1 MITFKA
7 ESNLEQINLSC
18 LIVDAKKVFLCYPF
32 AGMSQPLFQKAIL
45 MVAGTLSLVAQGI
58 LFIPKASPFF
68 FSPFSNPSDGTT
80 FGFLLFALSIILS
93 ITVIVSRTIKSIQE
107 WRADAVLL
115 ATQVF
120 AVIGTYYLLDGLA
133 AGEREAGFLL
143 TGLITALTTYGI
155 FNHKISIPEHHSQ
168 PTFEAV
174 EEKNLPPDLILNSET
189 NVNALREQIEALTHQ
204 LTAEKHRNTQ
214 LTLLNELSQQ
224 LEAELDPPVAAQL
237 AVNTLER
244 AMECSIVAL
253 MTPESE
259 EQEYVALASAG
270 KMTSIIPPGYRQNAD
285 TGLLGRTNR
294 LKKTQLV
301 NDIEQDA
308 DFILLQNENTLSIM
322 SVPILQHGH
331 VKGILE
337 ICSEKKYAFSS
348 MDVAIAEGVASELM
362 RAWER
367 SSYRQRLTE
376 LIQAGISLTTLLDP
390 QAAVQEVAVIAR
402 QTLEARFVF
411 VTLLDQQGN
420 FSRTSFAGE
429 APKLLVTLNA
439 NPADEALMHAAL
451 NATKPFRVRDLRKYS
466 SARKMEIDHPGLRS
480 LLAIPIRL
488 HRLSIGAI
496 LAFGKQEGTFFSE
509 NDESLADL
517 LSSQAAAAI
526 ESSWLYQELRNKENI
541 TSMLYQLSVD
551 VIQTEELSLAADLI
565 VQAAHKVTH
574 SKETGIVL
582 MTRDGRIEA
591 EVEIDAKGLHTRREH
606 PMETID
612 QAIQTGQSIIVS
624 MESGSLVCYPLLTR
638 VRTYGAL
645 WMNIP
650 ESRGQNFANLQTLA
664 NQAAIVLERSILLFE
679 LRQQTKQLEAA
690 YAELEITYDRTL
702 TALMSALDARDR
714 ETEGH
719 STRVSRL
726 TCLLGEE
733 MGLNS
738 QQLKALERGAL
749 LHDIG
754 KIGISDTILYK
765 PGKLT
770 DDEWKIMRIHPDI
783 GARIVE
789 GIPFLQDTL
798 GIIRYHHE
806 RWDGSGYPV
815 GLKSNDIPIQARI
828 FAVADVFDALT
839 SRRSY
844 RDRSSAEEAIQYI
857 KDQAGIL
864 FDPLIVEA
872 LTKIPY
878 KEFTEGDKIIV

>member
-1 MITFKA
+1 
-7 ESNLEQINLSC
+7 
-18 LIVDAKKVFLCYPF
+18 
-32 AGMSQPLFQKAIL
+32 MSQLSFRKIIL
-45 MVAGTLSLVAQGI
+45 IAAGILSLVAQGI
-58 LFIPKASPFF
+58 LLIPTALEFF
-68 FSPFSNPSDGTT
+68 LQYFSIWGSIMIGAA
-80 FGFLLFALSIILS
+80 LFALSIFLFI
-93 ITVIVSRTIKSIQE
+93 IVIRSQFTKHIQE
-107 WRADAVLL
+107 WRANGMLL
-115 ATQVF
+115 ATQAFTALGIFFLVDGF
-120 AVIGTYYLLDGLA
+120 ASRERGT
-133 AGEREAGFLL
+133 GFLL
-143 TGLITALTTYGI
+143 SGLVTALTTYGI
-155 FNHKISIPEHHSQ
+155 FTHTSSIKEPA
-168 PTFEAV
+168 PPPV
-174 EEKNLPPDLILNSET
+174 EKDNNLPFDFIFDPDAD
-189 NVNALREQIEALTHQ
+189 VNALKEQIESLTHQ
-204 LTAEKHRNTQ
+204 LTAEKHRSTQ

-224 LEAELDPPVAAQL
+224 LETELDPPVAAQL

-244 AMECSIVAL
+244 AIDCSIVCL
-253 MTPESE
+253 LTPDGEA
-259 EQEYVALASAG
+259 QRYTVLASAG
-270 KMTSIIPPGYRQNAD
+270 RMTSIIPPGYRQDASS
-285 TGLLGRTNR
+285 GLIGRTNR
-294 LKKTQLV
+294 LKKTQMV
-301 NDIEQDA
+301 NDTELDP
-308 DFILLQNENTLSIM
+308 DFILLDNEKTLSII

-348 MDVAIAEGVASELM
+348 MDVAVTEGIASELM

-402 QTLEARFVF
+402 KTLEARFVF
-411 VTLLDQQGN
+411 VTLLDQRGN
-420 FSRTSFAGE
+420 FSRTAFAGD
-429 APKLLVTLNA
+429 APKLLATLSA
-439 NPADEALMHAAL
+439 NPFDEEIMHAAL
-451 NATKPFRVRDLRKYS
+451 NSTKPFRVRDVRKYS
-466 SARKMEIDHPGLRS
+466 SARKIEIDHPGLRS
-480 LLAIPIRL
+480 VLAIPIRL
-488 HRLSIGAI
+488 HRLSIGTI
-496 LAFGKQEGTFFSE
+496 LAFGKQEGIFFSE

-517 LSSQAAAAI
+517 LSSQAAASI
-526 ESSWLYQELRNKENI
+526 ESSWLYQELRNTLNI

-551 VIQTEELSLAADLI
+551 VIQTEELSMAAELI
-565 VQAAHKVTH
+565 SQVAHKVTN

-606 PMETID
+606 PVDTID

-624 MESGSLVCYPLLTR
+624 MENGSLVCYPLLTR
-638 VRTYGAL
+638 GRTYGAL

-650 ESRGQNFANLQTLA
+650 ESRGHNFANLQTLA
-664 NQAAIVLERSILLFE
+664 NQAAIALERSILLSE
-679 LRQQTKQLEAA
+679 SRQQAKQLEAA

-733 MGLNS
+733 IGLNGH
-738 QQLKALERGAL
+738 QLKALERGAL

-754 KIGISDTILYK
+754 KIGINDTILHK

-770 DDEWKIMRIHPDI
+770 DEEWKVMRIHPAI

-798 GIIRYHHE
+798 PVIRYHHE

-815 GLKSNDIPIQARI
+815 GLKDNEIPIQARI

-839 SRRSY
+839 SRRTY
-844 RDRSSAEEAIQYI
+844 RDKSSAEEAIQYM
-857 KDQAGIL
+857 KEQAGVL

-878 KEFTEGDKIIV
+878 KEFTEAEKIIA

>member
-1 MITFKA
+1 M
-7 ESNLEQINLSC
+7 SQLSF
-18 LIVDAKKVFLCYPF
+18 KKV
-32 AGMSQPLFQKAIL
+32 IL
-45 MVAGTLSLVAQGI
+45 IAAGTLSLAAQG
-58 LFIPKASPFF
+58 LLLIPQTLRNSQ
-68 FSPFSNPSDGTT
+68 NTT
-80 FGFLLFALSIILS
+80 DAAITGFVLFALAIFLFGYPIASQFA
-93 ITVIVSRTIKSIQE
+93 RQARE
-107 WRADAVLL
+107 WRPNGMLL
-115 ATQVF
+115 STQIF
-120 AVIGTYYLLDGLA
+120 TAAGMYFLLDGIA
-133 AGEREAGFLL
+133 PGQRGAGFLL
-143 TGLITALTTYGI
+143 SSLITVLTTYGI
-155 FNHKISIPEHHSQ
+155 LTHTTSLTEQQ
-168 PTFEAV
+168 PKAFEA
-174 EEKNLPPDLILNSET
+174 NGDLPLLFNFDPDE
-189 NVNALREQIEALTHQ
+189 NVNALKEQIESLTRQ
-204 LTAEKHRNTQ
+204 LGAEKHRNTQ

-244 AMECSIVAL
+244 AMDCSFVSL
-253 MTPESE
+253 MAPENE
-259 EQEYVALASAG
+259 EQEYVVLASAG
-270 KMTSIIPPGYRQNAD
+270 RMTSIIPPGYRQNAN
-285 TGLLGRTNR
+285 TGLIGRTIR

-301 NDIEQDA
+301 NDTELDT
-308 DFILLQNENTLSIM
+308 DVILLQNEKTLSAI

-337 ICSEKKYAFSS
+337 ICSDKKYAFSS
-348 MDVAIAEGVASELM
+348 LDVAIAEGVASELM

-420 FSRTSFAGE
+420 FSRTASAGE
-429 APKLLVTLNA
+429 APKLLAALNT
-439 NPADEALMHAAL
+439 NPEDETLMHASL

-466 SARKMEIDHPGLRS
+466 SAKNIEIDHSGLRS
-480 LLAIPIRL
+480 VLAIPIRL
-488 HRLSIGAI
+488 HRLSIGTI
-496 LAFGKQEGTFFSE
+496 LAFGKQEGIFFSE

-551 VIQTEELSLAADLI
+551 VIQTEELSLAAELI
-565 VQAAHKVTH
+565 VQAAHKVTS

-591 EVEIDAKGLHTRREH
+591 EVEIDARGLHTRREH
-606 PMETID
+606 PVETID

-624 MESGSLVCYPLLTR
+624 MENGSLVCYPLLTR

-664 NQAAIVLERSILLFE
+664 NQAAIALERSILLSE
-679 LRQQTKQLEAA
+679 SRQQAKQLEAA
-690 YAELEITYDRTL
+690 YAELEVTYDRTL

-719 STRVSRL
+719 STRVSQL
-726 TCLLGEE
+726 ACLLGEE
-733 MGLNS
+733 IGLTG
-738 QQLKALERGAL
+738 QQIKALERGAL

-754 KIGISDTILYK
+754 KIGISDVILHK

-770 DDEWKIMRIHPDI
+770 EEEWKMMRIHPDI

-798 GIIRYHHE
+798 PVIRYHHE

-815 GLKSNDIPIQARI
+815 GLRENDIPVQARI

-844 RDRSSAEEAIQYI
+844 RNRSTAEEAIQYM
-857 KDQAGIL
+857 KEQAGIL

-872 LTKIPY
+872 LTRIPY
-878 KEFTEGDKIIV
+878 KEFTQGEKITA

>member
-1 MITFKA
+1 
-7 ESNLEQINLSC
+7 
-18 LIVDAKKVFLCYPF
+18 
-32 AGMSQPLFQKAIL
+32 MSQVAFQKTVLIG
-45 MVAGTLSLVAQGI
+45 AGALSLIAQGV
-58 LFIPKASPFF
+58 LFIPAPLSSVSNTTLSNFTIGGVLFGLAICLFVVGSRIARNSLIWRKNSVLLTTQAITVLGVFF
-68 FSPFSNPSDGTT
+68 
-80 FGFLLFALSIILS
+80 LFA
-93 ITVIVSRTIKSIQE
+93 
-107 WRADAVLL
+107 
-115 ATQVF
+115 
-120 AVIGTYYLLDGLA
+120 GLRS
-133 AGEREAGFLL
+133 GEQR
-143 TGLITALTTYGI
+143 TGLLISGLVTALTTYGI
-155 FNHKISIPEHHSQ
+155 LTHTASVKEVLSPPIEENNDFPLDFNFDPGADVK
-168 PTFEAV
+168 
-174 EEKNLPPDLILNSET
+174 
-189 NVNALREQIEALTHQ
+189 ALKEQIEVLTRQ
-204 LTAEKHRNTQ
+204 LNAEKHRNTQ

-224 LEAELDPPVAAQL
+224 LETELDPPVAAQL

-244 AMECSIVAL
+244 AIDCSFVAL
-253 MTPESE
+253 MSPEGE
-259 EQEYVALASAG
+259 KQEYIVLASAG
-270 KMTSIIPPGYRQNAD
+270 RLAGVIPPGYRQHTN
-285 TGLLGRTNR
+285 TGLIGRTNR
-294 LKKTQLV
+294 LKKTQMV
-301 NDIEQDA
+301 NDTELDV
-308 DFILLQNENTLSIM
+308 DFFALENEKTLSII

-331 VKGILE
+331 VNGILE
-337 ICSEKKYAFSS
+337 ICSDNKYAFTS
-348 MDVAIAEGVASELM
+348 MDAAIAEGVASELM

-402 QTLEARFVF
+402 KTLEARFVF

-420 FSRTSFAGE
+420 FSRTAFAGE
-429 APKLLVTLNA
+429 APKLLAALNV
-439 NPADEALMHAAL
+439 NPFDEPLMQASL

-466 SARKMEIDHPGLRS
+466 SARKTEIDHPGLRS
-480 LLAIPIRL
+480 VLAIPIRL
-488 HRLSIGAI
+488 HRLSIGTI
-496 LAFGKQEGTFFSE
+496 LAFGKQEGVFFSE

-517 LSSQAAAAI
+517 LSSQAAASI
-526 ESSWLYQELRNKENI
+526 ESSWLYQELRSTLNM

-551 VIQTEELSLAADLI
+551 VIQTEELSMAAELI
-565 VQAAHKVTH
+565 AQVAHRLTN

-582 MTRDGRIEA
+582 MTRDGRIQA

-612 QAIQTGQSIIVS
+612 QAIETGQSIIVS
-624 MESGSLVCYPLLTR
+624 VENGSLVSYPLLTR
-638 VRTYGAL
+638 GRTYGAL

-664 NQAAIVLERSILLFE
+664 NQAAIALERSILLSE
-679 LRQQTKQLEAA
+679 SRQQAKQLEAA
-690 YAELEITYDRTL
+690 YAELELTYDRTL

-733 MGLNS
+733 IGLS
-738 QQLKALERGAL
+738 GQQLKDLERGAL

-754 KIGISDTILYK
+754 KIGISDTVLHK

-798 GIIRYHHE
+798 PVIRYHHE

-815 GLKSNDIPIQARI
+815 GLKNNEIPIQARI
-828 FAVADVFDALT
+828 FAIADVFDALT
-839 SRRSY
+839 SKRTY
-844 RDRSSAEEAIQYI
+844 RDKSSPEEAIQYL
-857 KDQAGIL
+857 KEQAGIL

-872 LTKIPY
+872 LARIPY
-878 KEFTEGDKIIV
+878 KEFTEGEKLIA

>member
-1 MITFKA
+1 MPQSTLQRIV
-7 ESNLEQINLSC
+7 
-18 LIVDAKKVFLCYPF
+18 LI
-32 AGMSQPLFQKAIL
+32 G
-45 MVAGTLSLVAQGI
+45 AGTLSLIAQGI
-58 LFIPKASPFF
+58 LFIPTPLRSFF
-68 FSPFSNPSDGTT
+68 NNAFSQFTIG
-80 FGFLLFALSIILS
+80 GVLFALAILLFILS
-93 ITVIVSRTIKSIQE
+93 SRFANNALVGRKNRIFLTTQTLTVLGVYFVL
-107 WRADAVLL
+107 AVLHSNE
-115 ATQVF
+115 
-120 AVIGTYYLLDGLA
+120 IGTGLMIS
-133 AGEREAGFLL
+133 
-143 TGLITALTTYGI
+143 GLVTALTTYGI
-155 FNHKISIPEHHSQ
+155 LTHTTSVKESLAQ
-168 PTFEAV
+168 PLE
-174 EEKNLPPDLILNSET
+174 ET
-189 NVNALREQIEALTHQ
+189 NNSPLDASFDPDANIHALKEQIEALTRQ

-244 AMECSIVAL
+244 AIDCSFVAL
-253 MTPESE
+253 MSPDGEVPE
-259 EQEYVALASAG
+259 YIVLASAG
-270 KMTSIIPPGYRQNAD
+270 RMAGVIPPGYRQNAN

-294 LKKTQLV
+294 LKKTQMV
-301 NDIEQDA
+301 NDTGLDA
-308 DFILLQNENTLSIM
+308 DFIALESEKTLSII

-331 VKGILE
+331 INGILE
-337 ICSEKKYAFSS
+337 ICSEKRYAFTSV
-348 MDVAIAEGVASELM
+348 DAAIAEGVAAELM

-367 SSYRQRLTE
+367 SSYRLRLTE

-402 QTLEARFVF
+402 KTLEARFVF

-420 FSRTSFAGE
+420 FSRTAFAGE
-429 APKLLVTLNA
+429 ASKLLAALNI
-439 NPADEALMHAAL
+439 NPFDEPLMQASL

-466 SARKMEIDHPGLRS
+466 SAKNMEIDHPNLRS
-480 LLAIPIRL
+480 VLAIPIRL
-488 HRLSIGAI
+488 HRLSIGTI
-496 LAFGKQEGTFFSE
+496 LAFGKQEGVFFSE

-517 LSSQAAAAI
+517 LSSQAAASI
-526 ESSWLYQELRNKENI
+526 ESSWLYQELRNTLNM

-551 VIQTEELSLAADLI
+551 VIQTEELSMAAELI
-565 VQAAHKVTH
+565 AQVAHRLTN

-582 MTRDGRIEA
+582 MTRDGHIQA

-624 MESGSLVCYPLLTR
+624 VENGSLVSYPLLTR
-638 VRTYGAL
+638 GRTYGAL

-664 NQAAIVLERSILLFE
+664 NQAAIALERSILLSE
-679 LRQQTKQLEAA
+679 SRQQAKQLEAA

-733 MGLNS
+733 IGLS
-738 QQLKALERGAL
+738 GQQLKALERGAL

-754 KIGISDTILYK
+754 KIGISDMILHK

-770 DDEWKIMRIHPDI
+770 EEEWKTMRIHPDI

-798 GIIRYHHE
+798 PVIRYHHE
-806 RWDGSGYPV
+806 RWDGSGYPM
-815 GLKSNDIPIQARI
+815 GLKNNEIPIQARI
-828 FAVADVFDALT
+828 FAIADVFDALT
-839 SRRSY
+839 SRRTY
-844 RDRSSAEEAIQYI
+844 RKKSTAEEAIKYI
-857 KDQAGIL
+857 KEQAGIL

-878 KEFTEGDKIIV
+878 KEFTQGEKIIA